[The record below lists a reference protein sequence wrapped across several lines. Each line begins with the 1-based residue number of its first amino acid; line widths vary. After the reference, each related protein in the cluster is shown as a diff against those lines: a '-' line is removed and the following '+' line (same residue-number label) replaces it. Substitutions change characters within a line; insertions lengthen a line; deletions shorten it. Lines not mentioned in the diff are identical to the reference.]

1 MKSVKYFIQ
10 FLIISTLF
18 LFFKIL
24 GLRYASYISG
34 KIVSLIGPFFRSKN
48 LIESNIL
55 KALPNLRRNEI
66 KNISKKMWNNYGR
79 ILAEYVFI
87 KDFRSNKFK
96 SNIEIK
102 GQEILDIIKK
112 ENEPVIFISG
122 HFNNFELMAMEIEK
136 SGIDLAVIYRPLNNK
151 FLNLIM
157 ERIRKKYI
165 CKNQI
170 KKGIAGTKQLLS
182 SFKKKT
188 SLALM
193 IDQRVSEGIKSNF
206 FSHEAFT
213 TTIPAQFVK
222 KFKCKVVPIYIE
234 RVKGTNFRLTIHN
247 PLEYSNNQSIESIT
261 QDLNH
266 LLEGFVLKNPSQW
279 IWSHNRWK

>member
-1 MKSVKYFIQ
+1 MQ
-10 FLIISTLF
+10 FLIISILF
-18 LFFKIL
+18 VIFKVL
-24 GLRYASYISG
+24 GLHFSSYLSG
-34 KIVSLIGPFFRSKN
+34 KLISFIGPFFRSKN
-48 LIESNIL
+48 LIKSNIL
-55 KALPNLRRNEI
+55 KALPNLKLDEI
-66 KNISKKMWNNYGR
+66 KDISKKMWNNYGR